1 MKQST
6 SFAQVA
12 TNLLNVLQGYT
23 KSIRFVAVL
32 TMLLIVGIGQAWGE
46 TTNLTQSII
55 YSTGSAAT
63 GYASYTFTVDGR
75 SWNAYA
81 IKNQHSN
88 ATKDQH
94 YLQIKKYAS
103 STAYYIQIP
112 TMPGKITS
120 IKMTVGSAQQPMS
133 GGENTATLY
142 FSNKNSTSAT
152 GTGVASGTGD
162 KTVTID
168 CSALNLTSG
177 YITASAGVRIWDV
190 AVTYETAAT
199 KLATPTNL
207 KVADVT
213 TTSATLSWDAV
224 TYASGYTVT
233 VGSTPHSANTNS
245 ISLNSLTPSTTY
257 KWSVVAKG
265 NGSTYTDSESA
276 KGSDFTTDTPKKY
289 TVT

>member
-245 ISLNSLTPSTTY
+245 ISLNSLTPSIL
-257 KWSVVAKG
+257 
-265 NGSTYTDSESA
+265 
-276 KGSDFTTDTPKKY
+276 F
-289 TVT
+289 